1 MFEWEVFINVLMI
14 NLIVFFCELYYFLI
28 LLEFVKGWLVLV
40 LVWCLVVFIGEE
52 LYLIVIMLIEV
63 FGEMVVCSVLIFVI
77 DFDM

>member
-1 MFEWEVFINVLMI
+1 MFINVLMI